1 MSLSDTP
8 IVTRSF
14 ADADLSIRGDGR
26 TIYGLAVPFDVST
39 QIRDAEGD
47 YSESFRYGAFTK
59 TIEGGALKRVKLF
72 VKHNRQ
78 AVPAGVAAELTQ
90 DPRGLLAAL
99 RVSKTQAGDE
109 IIELVRDGALDQLS
123 VGFRPVQTI
132 WDDLGTLAGRRSSPA
147 VAGNAIRTEVRLD
160 EVSVVDYAAYDLAL
174 IGGVRSTFDD
184 TPAGAVAQAA
194 AETTEAAA
202 GTSWDHI
209 QNVRALNAR
218 LARFHKEHQ
227 K

>member
-1 MSLSDTP
+1 MALTDTP

-26 TIYGLAVPFDVST
+26 TIFGLAVPFDIST

-47 YSESFRYGAFTK
+47 YAESFRFGAFSK

-78 AVPAGVAAELTQ
+78 AVPTGVAAELTQ
-90 DPRGLLAAL
+90 DPRGLIAAL

-132 WDDLGTLAGRRSSPA
+132 WDDIGVHAGRRMTPA
-147 VAGNAIRTEVRLD
+147 IAGNAIRTEVRLD
-160 EVSVVDYAAYDLAL
+160 EISVVDFAAYDAAL

-184 TPAGAVAQAA
+184 TPDGAAVEAA
-194 AETTEAAA
+194 AETTEAAF

-218 LARFHKEHQ
+218 LARFHKEL
-227 K
+227 